1 MRKIVVVT
9 LIIFGTFAGSTA
21 SAQNTWQDF
30 PRAFYVEGLDI
41 TVSEKELG
49 AEGPYV
55 INGVNLEVRRGEEVV
70 LNETREISGELR
82 AAWVTD
88 LDHDQNPEVTV
99 WVREHGSG
107 GYPDFTLYEINEH
120 KLHTAT
126 FPPLTDSQREQYAG
140 HDQITTSPSNIIRQF
155 QTYAPDDP
163 NCCPTGP
170 TTEIIY
176 GFKGKDIVI
185 ERSRVIEASPTP

>member
-1 MRKIVVVT
+1 MVCCAHADT
-9 LIIFGTFAGSTA
+9 TGL
-21 SAQNTWQDF
+21 AQNAWQDF
-30 PRAFYVEGLDI
+30 PRSFYVEGLDI

-55 INGVNLEVRRGEEVV
+55 INGVNLEVKRGHEGI
-70 LNETREISGELR
+70 LNETREISGQLR

-88 LDHDQNPEVTV
+88 LDRDQNPEITV

-107 GYPDFTLYEINEH
+107 GYADFTLYEINEG
-120 KLHTAT
+120 KLHAEN

-140 HDQITTSPSNIIRQF
+140 HDQITTSPSNMIRQF
-155 QTYAPDDP
+155 QNYAPDDP

-170 TTEIIY
+170 AIEIIY
-176 GFKGKDIVI
+176 GFEGEEIVI
-185 ERSRVIEASPTP
+185 ERSRQIDVVY